1 MRIPIAAGSLRSSLS
16 PGLARSRD
24 RFGSDR
30 TYAEKQTSGGAKQC
44 GALQLRGTVNFFDS
58 WRAWVD
64 LNHRPHP
71 YQNCGHWSRAKNLS
85 LPPSFVEPPFASA
98 ASQTKSLS
106 RSARFELRR
115 MRNTNGR
122 KIASIAISTT
132 RFATYLVQ
140 PATDLVFRHPTV
152 RN

>member
-16 PGLARSRD
+16 PDLARSRD
-24 RFGSDR
+24 RFGSGR

-44 GALQLRGTVNFFDS
+44 GALQLRGMVNFFDS
-58 WRAWVD
+58 WWAWVD

-71 YQNCGHWSRAKNLS
+71 YQNCGHRSRAKNLS
-85 LPPSFVEPPFASA
+85 LPPSFVEPPCASA

-115 MRNTNGR
+115 MRNTNRR

-140 PATDLVFRHPTV
+140 PATDLVFGHPTV